1 LFLKHFLILFGEIE
15 VENWRKILK
24 IIHKDCDKSLSK
36 DKSLPVDSYIV
47 TYLAKDKEK
56 YDIVQAGGKVE
67 VFDAYYDEYGKG
79 ALKEIKWTDGR
90 VNPRVYGYVPKET
103 KRRK

>member
-1 LFLKHFLILFGEIE
+1 M
-15 VENWRKILK
+15 N

-36 DKSLPVDSYIV
+36 DKSLPVDSYLV
-47 TYLAKDKEK
+47 TYVIKDKEK
-56 YDIVQAGGKVE
+56 YDIVQAGGKAE
-67 VFDAYYDEYGKG
+67 VFDAYDDEYGKG
-79 ALKEIKWTDGR
+79 SLQSIRWTDGR

>member
-1 LFLKHFLILFGEIE
+1 MFGEIE
-15 VENWRKILK
+15 VENWRKLLN

-47 TYLAKDKEK
+47 TYLVKDKEK
-56 YDIVQAGGKVE
+56 YDIVQTGSKVE
-67 VFDAYYDEYGKG
+67 LFDAYCDEYGKG

-90 VNPRVYGYVPKET
+90 VNPRVYGYVRKET
-103 KRRK
+103 KIRK

>member
-1 LFLKHFLILFGEIE
+1 
-15 VENWRKILK
+15 
-24 IIHKDCDKSLSK
+24 
-36 DKSLPVDSYIV
+36 V
-47 TYLAKDKEK
+47 TYLVKYKEK
-56 YDIVQAGGKVE
+56 YDIVQTGSKVE
-67 VFDAYYDEYGKG
+67 LFDAYCDEYGKG

>member
-1 LFLKHFLILFGEIE
+1 LKIGG
-15 VENWRKILK
+15 KILN

-36 DKSLPVDSYIV
+36 DKSLPVNSYLV
-47 TYLAKDKEK
+47 TYLVKDTEK

-67 VFDAYYDEYGKG
+67 VFDNYYDEYGKG
-79 ALKEIKWTDGR
+79 SLQLIQWTDGK
-90 VNPRVYGYVPKET
+90 VSPKVYGYVPKEK

>member
-1 LFLKHFLILFGEIE
+1 M
-15 VENWRKILK
+15 K
-24 IIHKDCDKSLSK
+24 IIHKDCDKSLLK
-36 DKSLPVDSYIV
+36 DKSLPVNSYLV
-47 TYLAKDKEK
+47 TYLVKDKEK
-56 YDIVQAGGKVE
+56 YDIVQAGGRVE
-67 VFDAYYDEYGKG
+67 VFDDYYDEYGKG

>member
-1 LFLKHFLILFGEIE
+1 M
-15 VENWRKILK
+15 N

-36 DKSLPVDSYIV
+36 DSSLPTNSYIV
-47 TYLAKDKEK
+47 TYLVKDTEK
-56 YDIVQAGGKVE
+56 YDIIQASGKVE
-67 VFDAYYDEYGKG
+67 VFDKYYDEYGKG
-79 ALKEIKWTDGR
+79 TLKEIKWTNGK

>member
-1 LFLKHFLILFGEIE
+1 LFGEIE
-15 VENWRKILK
+15 VENWRKILN

-47 TYLAKDKEK
+47 TYLVKYKEK
-56 YDIVQAGGKVE
+56 YDIVQTGSKVE
-67 VFDAYYDEYGKG
+67 LFDAYCDEYGKG